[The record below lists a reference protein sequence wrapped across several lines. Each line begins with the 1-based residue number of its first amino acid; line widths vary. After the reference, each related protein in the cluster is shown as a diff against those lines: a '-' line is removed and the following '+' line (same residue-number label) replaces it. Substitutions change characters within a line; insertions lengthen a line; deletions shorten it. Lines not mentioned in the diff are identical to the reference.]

1 MIFCPRIGVD
11 LKRQLNSLQ
20 KEVFRKSIHIC
31 TGIVPFLLR
40 LWKVPTLCLLF
51 AAGVLYC
58 VCEAFRIKGHT
69 VPVVSAV
76 TAAASRERDGN
87 KFVKGPV
94 TLVAGVILCALLYR
108 YEFATA
114 GIFALAFGDGFAS
127 LAGKAIGRIEVPLTG
142 GKTAEGS
149 LACFTAVFVSSF
161 FVLHDTS
168 LCIVLGLAATLIE
181 ALPLKD
187 FDNICIPV
195 VIGGAAQLLF
205 PHI

>member
-1 MIFCPRIGVD
+1 MIFCPRIGID

-31 TGIVPFLLR
+31 TAFVPFFLKA
-40 LWKVPTLCLLF
+40 WKVPSLILLF
-51 AAGVLYC
+51 AAGAVYT
-58 VCEAFRIKGHT
+58 VCESLRIRGYSI
-69 VPVVSAV
+69 PLVSAV

-94 TLVAGVILCALLYR
+94 TLVAGVVLCALLWR
-108 YEFATA
+108 PCFAAA

-149 LACFTAVFVSSF
+149 LACFTAIFASSF

-168 LCIVLGLAATLIE
+168 LCIVLAFSGTLIE
-181 ALPLKD
+181 ALPLRD